1 MLSEQEID
9 SYGIIPRCIDSIFQQ
24 LLSEEQA
31 DRTILCSFLQ
41 IYNEK
46 IFDLLQVS
54 FQHQYLIIYFIR
66 IKMPKL

>member
-9 SYGIIPRCIDSIFQQ
+9 SYGIIPRCIESIFQKLQ
-24 LLSEEQA
+24 SEEQA
-31 DRTILCSFLQ
+31 DRTILCNFLQ

-54 FQHQYLIIYFIR
+54 FHHQYLLIYFIR
-66 IKMPKL
+66 IKMQKL